1 MFQYSFMQNAFMIAI
16 LISVLCPLIGMFLVL
31 KRYSMMGDTLAHAS
45 LAGVAVGLMSH
56 VNPILSA
63 FLLTSF
69 FGVVIE
75 RLRRH
80 FRNYAELILVV
91 ILSLSVGIAITL
103 ISSGVV
109 HANIDSFLFGSILT
123 VTRQDFYLVL
133 ALSLLSLFIVSQL
146 YHSLMFMIFD
156 EEGAVIAGINV
167 KWINYIFSILVAA
180 TISISIQIVGI
191 LVISSLIAL
200 PIATALQLHRGFR
213 PTLLYGIL
221 FSFMDI
227 VSGIFLSYWVNAAPG
242 GVIAIIS
249 VVLLIAVLIFQKAFY
264 HLGPK
269 WKLAK

>member
-16 LISVLCPLIGMFLVL
+16 LISILCPLIGMFLVL

-45 LAGVAVGLMSH
+45 FAGVAVGLMSN

-63 FLLTSF
+63 FVLTSF

-80 FRNYAELILVV
+80 FKNYAELILVI

-103 ISSGVV
+103 ISSGAV
-109 HANIDSFLFGSILT
+109 HANVDSFLFGSILT
-123 VTRQDFYLVL
+123 VTRQDFYMVLVL
-133 ALSLLSLFIVSQL
+133 SIISLIVVYKL
-146 YHSLMFMIFD
+146 YNSLMFMIFD
-156 EEGAVIAGINV
+156 EEGAIIAGINV

-200 PIATALQLHRGFR
+200 PIATSLQLRRGFK

-221 FSFMDI
+221 FSFIDI
-227 VSGIFLSYWVNAAPG
+227 LSGIFLSYWVDAAPG
-242 GVIAIIS
+242 GIIAIIS
-249 VVLLIAVLIFQKAFY
+249 VVLLIGVLIFQKT
-264 HLGPK
+264 
-269 WKLAK
+269 LAKTRVIKKVA